1 MALTD
6 VHAVKS
12 LQAKKKRKVKH
23 MFGTRWAELK
33 VKVTELELR
42 IDKLGADY
50 RSLEREW
57 TATASKYDA
66 ILKRANRL
74 IKLDEPPKEI
84 QTEPAQLEEIDGDQI
99 LDLYYRRG
107 GR

>member
-1 MALTD
+1 
-6 VHAVKS
+6 
-12 LQAKKKRKVKH
+12 

-33 VKVTELELR
+33 VKQTELELR
-42 IDKLGADY
+42 IDKLTADF

-57 TATASKYDA
+57 TSAVSKYDA

-74 IKLDEPPKEI
+74 IKLDE
-84 QTEPAQLEEIDGDQI
+84 TPALATAKTPVHLEEADGDAI
-99 LDLYYRRG
+99 LDFYYKSG

>member
-1 MALTD
+1 
-6 VHAVKS
+6 
-12 LQAKKKRKVKH
+12 

-33 VKVTELELR
+33 VKCTELELK
-42 IDKLGADY
+42 IDKLTADF

-57 TATASKYDA
+57 TSAVSKFDA

-74 IKLDEPPKEI
+74 IKLDEKPS
-84 QTEPAQLEEIDGDQI
+84 TPAPAPQQFEEIDGDQI
-99 LDLYYRRG
+99 LDLYYRQG

>member
-1 MALTD
+1 
-6 VHAVKS
+6 
-12 LQAKKKRKVKH
+12 

-42 IDKLGADY
+42 IDKLVADY

-74 IKLDEPPKEI
+74 IKLDEQPKGGENNA
-84 QTEPAQLEEIDGDQI
+84 PQLEELDGDKI
-99 LDLYYRRG
+99 LELYYRQG